1 LSTERRS
8 GEKRNSFTVERLP
21 KGAGGKEKPNSDAG
35 SQVPKRVRCTDEQAD
50 LFPPTAALPS
60 GFSYQADF
68 ITSDSEGAL
77 LEQLTALPFKE
88 FEFHGFQGKRRV
100 VWFGWRYDFNGGGL
114 RKTEVALPPFL
125 APIRDLVAAFAQIHP
140 ADLQQV
146 LVTEYR
152 PGAAIGWHKDRSIF
166 GIVIGL
172 SLLAPCRFRL
182 RRKSGARW
190 ERAQLSVE
198 PRSIYLLRGP
208 ARTEWEHSIPAVSA
222 LRYSITFRTV
232 LRAADR

>member
-1 LSTERRS
+1 M
-8 GEKRNSFTVERLP
+8 
-21 KGAGGKEKPNSDAG
+21 
-35 SQVPKRVRCTDEQAD
+35 PKRVRRADEQAD

-68 ITSDSEGAL
+68 ITPDSQGAL

-125 APIRDLVAAFAQIHP
+125 SPIRDQVAAFAQIHP

-152 PGAAIGWHKDRSIF
+152 PGAAIGWHIDRSIF

-222 LRYSITFRTV
+222 LRYSITFRNV
-232 LRAADR
+232 LRPADR